1 MRTRRR
7 EKEEE
12 TEETKE
18 EARESRRAKTR
29 RSLRRRH
36 HSARAKRVFFFW
48 SLLRVTFRH
57 TLSRDDPLFFLS
69 VSLRVF
75 AESPFSF
82 WIWIWNFFVFF
93 QGTGRGDKT
102 SSSSSSRAFSSFF
115 RSLHTY
121 KQTQRV
127 NQINDNSDKIIT
139 RTHSTTRW
147 GFVGRR
153 ANLH

>member
-12 TEETKE
+12 TEETEE

-36 HSARAKRVFFFW
+36 HSARAERVMMIFSFW
-48 SLLRVTFRH
+48 SLCDESDFSSRVVPGRSPLLRVRFPFAVLDFGFGIFFYFFRVQGVETKH
-57 TLSRDDPLFFLS
+57 LLFFL
-69 VSLRVF
+69 VR
-75 AESPFSF
+75 SPHSF
-82 WIWIWNFFVFF
+82 VRCTRTNKHHASI
-93 QGTGRGDKT
+93 R
-102 SSSSSSRAFSSFF
+102 
-115 RSLHTY
+115 
-121 KQTQRV
+121 
-127 NQINDNSDKIIT
+127 INDNSDKIIT

-147 GFVGRR
+147 GFVGKR